1 MSGAPGPDVPPG
13 GGPLA
18 GVRVLELAA
27 LGAAP
32 FACMLLAEFG
42 AEVIRIDRPGG
53 AGLPQAPDDALHRS
67 RPNLALDLKAPGA
80 REVMLRL
87 AADADVVV
95 EGWRPGVAERLGV
108 GPEDCRGVNPRLVY
122 GRMTGWGQ
130 HGPLAARAG
139 HDLNY
144 AGLSGALHASG
155 EAGKP
160 RQAVNLVA
168 DFGGGSMFLV
178 AGVLAALIER
188 ERSGEGQVIDAA
200 MVDGAAS
207 LLTMVYAMHAHG
219 RWADRREANLLDG
232 GTPFYDT
239 YRCRDGR
246 HLSVAAIEPAFF
258 AALTERLGVSFEQHD
273 RDAWPAMRRAFEQ
286 IFLSRDRDDWVAE
299 FDGIDACVFPV
310 LGLEEAPRHPHL
322 RARGSFSPLAN
333 GFEPRIGPRFS
344 RTPARAPG
352 SVRATGRDSRDILR
366 AHGFDERQVERLIR
380 DGAVLE
386 G

>member
-1 MSGAPGPDVPPG
+1 M
-13 GGPLA
+13 
-18 GVRVLELAA
+18 LELAA

-178 AGVLAALIER
+178 AGC
-188 ERSGEGQVIDAA
+188 S
-200 MVDGAAS
+200 
-207 LLTMVYAMHAHG
+207 
-219 RWADRREANLLDG
+219 
-232 GTPFYDT
+232 
-239 YRCRDGR
+239 
-246 HLSVAAIEPAFF
+246 
-258 AALTERLGVSFEQHD
+258 
-273 RDAWPAMRRAFEQ
+273 
-286 IFLSRDRDDWVAE
+286 
-299 FDGIDACVFPV
+299 
-310 LGLEEAPRHPHL
+310 PH
-322 RARGSFSPLAN
+322 
-333 GFEPRIGPRFS
+333 
-344 RTPARAPG
+344 
-352 SVRATGRDSRDILR
+352 
-366 AHGFDERQVERLIR
+366 
-380 DGAVLE
+380 
-386 G
+386 